1 MMQLAPLCVDADATA
16 NATQRAFLRMH
27 RTQLTL
33 IVLAAFVGVFPLAT
47 ARPPV
52 NWSGVIAAT
61 LFGIS
66 LLLRLLMVQRK
77 DEDVWY
83 SARQTAEVS
92 KSLCYRYAFGG
103 PGFERAL
110 PGSGDEERAAVD
122 SAAERRF
129 VDAFATLGEDI
140 VLVHDDS
147 GADASAGYGSGFR
160 PDSFSEVTEDM
171 HSIRTLA
178 FAELRSRYFDS
189 RIRDQERWY
198 AAKAAFHARRS
209 QFWLTLMLVAEV
221 AGMLFGI
228 LKAVQVLEGAP
239 GELVGLMSAFAAAF
253 LAWSQLRQH
262 SMLASTYQHETVLLR
277 DLGRRVVFVDES
289 DWPAFVGVAEDSINA
304 EHARW
309 QGLLGYG
316 R

>member
-1 MMQLAPLCVDADATA
+1 MELAPLCVDADATA

-33 IVLAAFVGVFPLAT
+33 IVLAAFVGIFPLAT
-47 ARPPV
+47 ERPPV

-61 LFGIS
+61 LFGVS

-83 SARQTAEVS
+83 SARQTAEIS

-103 PGFERAL
+103 PGFERAY
-110 PGSGDEERAAVD
+110 PDAGDERRETADSVAELHFVD
-122 SAAERRF
+122 S
-129 VDAFATLGEDI
+129 FATLGEDI
-140 VLVHDDS
+140 VLIHGGSDT
-147 GADASAGYGSGFR
+147 DA
-160 PDSFSEVTEDM
+160 FSEVTEDM
-171 HSIRTLA
+171 RATRTLP
-178 FAELRSRYFDS
+178 FTELRSRYFDA

-198 AAKAAFHARRS
+198 SAKAGYHAQRTR
-209 QFWLTLMLVAEV
+209 FWLTLMLVAEV
-221 AGMLFGI
+221 GGMLFGI
-228 LKAVQVLEGAP
+228 LKAVQVLAGPPA
-239 GELVGLMSAFAAAF
+239 ELVGLMSAFAAAF

-262 SMLASTYQHETVLLR
+262 SMLASTYRQETVRLR
-277 DLGRRVVFVDES
+277 DLGRRVVFVGEA

-309 QGLLGYG
+309 QSLFGHG